1 MFNLISMNAIK
12 NDFDGAME
20 RQGYVRAK
28 VMCEKWGITTEKL
41 AKLMK
46 KGFTCDNF
54 IVNGVRYISRAAKGP
69 EETDEPE
76 KTEEVD
82 V

>member
-1 MFNLISMNAIK
+1 MFNLISMNSIK
-12 NDFDGAME
+12 TDFDGAME

-28 VMCEKWGITTEKL
+28 VMCEKWGITTDKL

-46 KGFTCDNF
+46 KGFECDSF

-69 EETDEPE
+69 EETDEAE
-76 KTEEVD
+76 KTEEAD
-82 V
+82 T